1 MTENKSNAIL
11 KLTQPDGTVQEVTV
25 EQLALSNNV
34 TYQALVTLLIKK
46 GIIDGEDLLQ
56 EVNRIHKGR
65 IEAK

>member
-11 KLTQPDGTVQEVTV
+11 KLTQPDGTIQEVTV

-46 GIIDGEDLLQ
+46 GIIDGEELLQ

-65 IEAK
+65 IEAQ